1 MMEGRETD
9 LEYNLLMGLTG
20 ASVSKH
26 LLDEHFT
33 LLWAND
39 FYYDMIGY
47 PKEEYEALFHNKP
60 DLYFKGYDEAWN
72 ILSKNVYE
80 TIANK
85 SSGYETVIQMPTRK
99 GKRWTKITSTFTDQL
114 QDGIPISYTVM
125 TDVEDVMRRR
135 IEQTITYDNIPGF
148 ISKHKVHKDGSFTL
162 LEANDKYMDF
172 SGIDKNSF
180 LSFSPF
186 SRLDETS
193 RNTMN
198 AHIPCMLKGEPVH
211 FVIQSKDKNGNGA
224 WLQLNGE
231 CIGWEGDEPIYLIV
245 YINITDI
252 TEQRELQKKLE
263 KQSKQLKEALKS
275 AEQANQAKSDF
286 LARMS
291 HDIRTPMNAIMGMA
305 TIAKAHVD
313 EHERILDCMEK
324 INGASKLLLS
334 LINEVL
340 DMSKIESGRLILS
353 EDEFNVGELLQDL
366 VVMMQPEIKNKQQ
379 TLNIHVKNLRHENVK
394 GDTQRIKQ
402 VLMNILSNA
411 IKYTPENG
419 RITIE
424 IYEKDP
430 HNGIGNY
437 QFVFEDNGRGM
448 KPEFLDKIF
457 EPFERA
463 SDDEI
468 KRIQGTGLGMS
479 ISHKIIQMMG
489 GDIKVESEYGKGSR
503 FTIDM
508 PLVCRDQK
516 PDDKIEV
523 EGLEVLVVDDDKIA
537 CLNTSSCLREIG
549 INSECVYSGSE
560 AIEKV
565 RQHHLAEKE
574 YFAVIIDWKMPQMNG
589 IETTRQIRRF
599 VGADV
604 PIIILSAYDLE
615 EYEAEA
621 KEVKANGFITK
632 PLYKSKLL
640 QVLRSFLDEGDQ
652 PEPIRPFKLSN
663 VDYSGKRIL
672 LVEDN
677 ELNREIAVE
686 IIGSTGI
693 TIDTAI
699 NGLDAVHKVAQSE
712 EGFYQIILMDIQMP
726 IMDGYEA
733 TRQIRSLQRRDIAHM
748 PIIAMTANAFSE
760 DVTNAIK
767 AGMNYHLAKPIDIG
781 ALMGILSKYLQ
792 APA

>member
-1 MMEGRETD
+1 MEGRETD

-85 SSGYETVIQMPTRK
+85 ASGYETVIQMPTRK
-99 GKRWTKITSTFTDQL
+99 GKRWTTITSTFTDQL

-313 EHERILDCMEK
+313 ERERILDCMEK

-574 YFAVIIDWKMPQMNG
+574 YFAVIIDLKMPQMNG

>member
-85 SSGYETVIQMPTRK
+85 ASGYETVIQMPTRK

-198 AHIPCMLKGEPVH
+198 AHISCMLKGEPVH

-549 INSECVYSGSE
+549 INSECVYSGRE

-574 YFAVIIDWKMPQMNG
+574 YFAVIIDLKMPQMNG

>member
-1 MMEGRETD
+1 MEGRETD

-60 DLYFKGYDEAWN
+60 DLYFKGHDEAWN

-85 SSGYETVIQMPTRK
+85 ASGYETVIQMPTRK

-313 EHERILDCMEK
+313 ERERILDCMEK

-366 VVMMQPEIKNKQQ
+366 VVMKQPEIKNKQH

-574 YFAVIIDWKMPQMNG
+574 YFAVIIDLKMPQMNG

>member
-1 MMEGRETD
+1 MEGRETD

-85 SSGYETVIQMPTRK
+85 ASGYETVIQMPTRK

-198 AHIPCMLKGEPVH
+198 AHISCMLKGEPVH

-231 CIGWEGDEPIYLIV
+231 CIGWGGDEPIYLIV

-313 EHERILDCMEK
+313 ERERILDCMEK

-549 INSECVYSGSE
+549 INSECVYSGRE

-574 YFAVIIDWKMPQMNG
+574 YFAVIIDLKMPQMNG

>member
-1 MMEGRETD
+1 MEGRETD

-26 LLDEHFT
+26 SLDEHFT

-85 SSGYETVIQMPTRK
+85 ASGYETVIQMPTRK

-313 EHERILDCMEK
+313 ERERILDCMEK

-574 YFAVIIDWKMPQMNG
+574 YFAVIIDLKMPQMNG

>member
-1 MMEGRETD
+1 MEGRETD

-85 SSGYETVIQMPTRK
+85 ASGYETVIQMPTRK

-313 EHERILDCMEK
+313 ERERILDCMEK

-574 YFAVIIDWKMPQMNG
+574 YFAVIIDLKMPQMNG

-693 TIDTAI
+693 TVATAI